1 MYFCTVMLTKT
12 RALVLRSLKYGDTK
26 IIVDLLTES
35 EGRVSVIVN
44 IPKSSK
50 GKLKKQFF
58 QPLTLLEAELDI
70 RPKVQLQKL
79 RDVRLSLPFSTLN
92 TEPRKLSVALFLAE
106 FLLNATRGEH
116 DNPALFAY
124 VANGLEWFDA
134 CRESYAN
141 FHLVFM
147 MRLTRFVGFYPNTED
162 YHEGDFF
169 DLQASC
175 FCHAAPLHSD
185 FLQPAD
191 AALIQPLLRMN
202 YESMHLFRLSHQ
214 QRNRVVDIILRYY
227 QLHVP
232 GFTELNSL
240 EVVRDLWG

>member
-1 MYFCTVMLTKT
+1 MLTKT
-12 RALVLRSLKYGDTK
+12 RALVLRALKYGDTK
-26 IIVDLLTES
+26 MIIDLLTES
-35 EGRVSVIVN
+35 DGRVSVIVTVS
-44 IPKSSK
+44 KTSK

-58 QPLTLLEAELDI
+58 QPLTLLEVELDL
-70 RPKVQLQKL
+70 RLKAQLQKL
-79 RDVRLSLPFSTLN
+79 REARLAVPYVSMTTDPK
-92 TEPRKLSVALFLAE
+92 KLSVALFLSE

-124 VANGLEWFDA
+124 VSSSLEWFDS
-134 CRESYAN
+134 CQSSFAN

-147 MRLTRFVGFYPNTED
+147 MRLTRFIGFYPNTDD

-169 DLQASC
+169 DLQAST
-175 FCHAAPLHSD
+175 FCTAAPLHSD
-185 FLQPAD
+185 FLQPED

-232 GFTELNSL
+232 GFSELQSL
-240 EVVRDLWG
+240 AIVQELWA